1 MSRRLTSVAAAI
13 AIASLTAVG
22 ISGQTPQAPSQVPR
36 ASAEPRPKA
45 ELKAPASSNANKRWN
60 APRTPWGDPDLQG
73 TWSTDDM
80 RSVPMQRP
88 EQFAGRAELNDEEF
102 AQRAASQAKAK
113 QQEANRSTGTAFGFD
128 VGFRAFRQTSI
139 VVEPADGRIPPLTP
153 EAQQRTARV
162 NAQRS
167 TSPASWEDRSFY
179 DRCITRGV
187 LGSALPVIY
196 GNGNRIVQTPGYVAI
211 TYEMVHDTRLIPL
224 DGRSHVSPKVRLYLG
239 DARGHWEG
247 GTLVVETTN
256 FKGNTTGAGPNGG
269 GTPASDA
276 LRLVERF
283 TRVADDRIDYEVT
296 IDDPQTYTRPWKI
309 LLPFTTQPG
318 YQVLPYECHE
328 GNLAIANILSA
339 ARSEDRAAA
348 EALKKGLPPPPSS
361 AWQGNEVNGG
371 GAPPAPAAGG
381 QQR

>member
-1 MSRRLTSVAAAI
+1 
-13 AIASLTAVG
+13 
-22 ISGQTPQAPSQVPR
+22 
-36 ASAEPRPKA
+36 
-45 ELKAPASSNANKRWN
+45 
-60 APRTPWGDPDLQG
+60 
-73 TWSTDDM
+73 
-80 RSVPMQRP
+80 
-88 EQFAGRAELNDEEF
+88 
-102 AQRAASQAKAK
+102 
-113 QQEANRSTGTAFGFD
+113 
-128 VGFRAFRQTSI
+128 
-139 VVEPADGRIPPLTP
+139 
-153 EAQQRTARV
+153 
-162 NAQRS
+162 
-167 TSPASWEDRSFY
+167 
-179 DRCITRGV
+179 
-187 LGSALPVIY
+187 
-196 GNGNRIVQTPGYVAI
+196 
-211 TYEMVHDTRLIPL
+211 MVHDTRVIPL

-247 GTLVVETTN
+247 STLVVETTN
-256 FKGNTTGAGPNGG
+256 FRGNTTGAGPNGG

-276 LRLVERF
+276 LRLVEHF

-339 ARSEDRAAA
+339 ARAEDRAAA

-361 AWQGNEVNGG
+361 AWQGNEVNGA